1 MDFQM
6 DHLMD
11 FQTMNKTNH
20 LNPQHKK
27 LLPISPR
34 RSQGLDVPSS
44 QPSANGRAPGV
55 S

>member
-6 DHLMD
+6 DNLMD
-11 FQTMNKTNH
+11 VQTMNKTDRR
-20 LNPQHKK
+20 NPQHKK
-27 LLPISPR
+27 LLPVSPR
-34 RSQGLDVPSS
+34 RSQDLDVPSS